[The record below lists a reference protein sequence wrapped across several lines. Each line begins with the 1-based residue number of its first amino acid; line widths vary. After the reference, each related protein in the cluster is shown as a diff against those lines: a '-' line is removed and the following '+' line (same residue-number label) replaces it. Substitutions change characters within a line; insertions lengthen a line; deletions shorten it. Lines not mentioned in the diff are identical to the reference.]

1 MNCTLKECPMFDA
14 LKNNSC
20 VVYGD
25 PIECRLLKKI
35 RAYEHVISCLDGYT
49 TKSGI
54 NESD

>member
-1 MNCTLKECPMFDA
+1 MNCILKECPMFGD
-14 LKNNSC
+14 LKNNHC

-25 PIECRLLKKI
+25 PAECRLLKKI